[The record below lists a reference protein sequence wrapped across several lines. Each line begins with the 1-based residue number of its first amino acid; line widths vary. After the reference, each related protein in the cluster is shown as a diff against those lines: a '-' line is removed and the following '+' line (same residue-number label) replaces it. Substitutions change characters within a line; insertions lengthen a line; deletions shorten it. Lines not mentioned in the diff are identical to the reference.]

1 MKKLIALLCAMA
13 LLLTLAAVPA
23 AAEGGKALKICIISS
38 GGIDDGNFNQ
48 DCYEGIQAF
57 LANHPE
63 SSVKDVKETDLAEL
77 IPTVEKLAG
86 DFDVFVLP
94 GYNFGGIGDIVLAN
108 PDKYFLVVDSKIKDS
123 EGRIRNV
130 EFKMATQIAQLTLLL
145 AEYLE
150 YSDED
155 LERLRADAIRHL
167 KETNGSFR
175 Y

>member
-1 MKKLIALLCAMA
+1 MNQNNQNLSAKGVSLTPSQWERCDRRTDEYGKKSRNSFIREAVDFYCAWLEKDHMERFLLPS
-13 LLLTLAAVPA
+13 L
-23 AAEGGKALKICIISS
+23 
-38 GGIDDGNFNQ
+38 
-48 DCYEGIQAF
+48 
-57 LANHPE
+57 E
-63 SSVKDVKETDLAEL
+63 SVM
-77 IPTVEKLAG
+77 
-86 DFDVFVLP
+86 
-94 GYNFGGIGDIVLAN
+94 
-108 PDKYFLVVDSKIKDS
+108 DSKTQDS

-175 Y
+175 F

>member
-1 MKKLIALLCAMA
+1 MNQNNQNYESRGVS
-13 LLLTLAAVPA
+13 LTPA
-23 AAEGGKALKICIISS
+23 QWARC
-38 GGIDDGNFNQ
+38 DR
-48 DCYEGIQAF
+48 
-57 LANHPE
+57 
-63 SSVKDVKETDLAEL
+63 LAEEFGKKSRNAFIRDAVDFYCAWL
-77 IPTVEKLAG
+77 EKEHMERFL
-86 DFDVFVLP
+86 LP
-94 GYNFGGIGDIVLAN
+94 SLESVM
-108 PDKYFLVVDSKIKDS
+108 DSKIKDS

-145 AEYLE
+145 VEYLE

>member
-1 MKKLIALLCAMA
+1 MNQNNQNYEARGVS
-13 LLLTLAAVPA
+13 LTPA
-23 AAEGGKALKICIISS
+23 QWARC
-38 GGIDDGNFNQ
+38 DR
-48 DCYEGIQAF
+48 
-57 LANHPE
+57 
-63 SSVKDVKETDLAEL
+63 LAEEYGKRSRNAFIREAVDFYCAWL
-77 IPTVEKLAG
+77 EKDHMERFL
-86 DFDVFVLP
+86 LP
-94 GYNFGGIGDIVLAN
+94 SLESVM
-108 PDKYFLVVDSKIKDS
+108 DSKIKDS

>member
-1 MKKLIALLCAMA
+1 MNQNNQNYESRGVS
-13 LLLTLAAVPA
+13 LTPA
-23 AAEGGKALKICIISS
+23 QWARC
-38 GGIDDGNFNQ
+38 DR
-48 DCYEGIQAF
+48 
-57 LANHPE
+57 
-63 SSVKDVKETDLAEL
+63 LAEEYGKRSRNAFIREAVDFYCAWL
-77 IPTVEKLAG
+77 EKEHMERFL
-86 DFDVFVLP
+86 LP
-94 GYNFGGIGDIVLAN
+94 SLESVMG
-108 PDKYFLVVDSKIKDS
+108 SMIKDS

-130 EFKMATQIAQLTLLL
+130 EFKMATMISELTLLL

>member
-1 MKKLIALLCAMA
+1 MNQNNQNYESRGVS
-13 LLLTLAAVPA
+13 LTPA
-23 AAEGGKALKICIISS
+23 QWARC
-38 GGIDDGNFNQ
+38 DR
-48 DCYEGIQAF
+48 
-57 LANHPE
+57 
-63 SSVKDVKETDLAEL
+63 LAEEFGKKSRNAFIRDAVDFYCAWL
-77 IPTVEKLAG
+77 EKEHMERFL
-86 DFDVFVLP
+86 LP
-94 GYNFGGIGDIVLAN
+94 SLESVM
-108 PDKYFLVVDSKIKDS
+108 DSKIKDS

-155 LERLRADAIRHL
+155 LERLRADATRHL

>member
-1 MKKLIALLCAMA
+1 MNQNNQNYESRGVS
-13 LLLTLAAVPA
+13 LTPSQW
-23 AAEGGKALKICIISS
+23 ERC
-38 GGIDDGNFNQ
+38 DR
-48 DCYEGIQAF
+48 
-57 LANHPE
+57 
-63 SSVKDVKETDLAEL
+63 LAEEFGKKSRNAFIRDAVDFYCAWL
-77 IPTVEKLAG
+77 EKEHMERFL
-86 DFDVFVLP
+86 LP
-94 GYNFGGIGDIVLAN
+94 SLESVMG
-108 PDKYFLVVDSKIKDS
+108 SMIKDS

-130 EFKMATQIAQLTLLL
+130 EFKMATMIAELTLLL

>member
-1 MKKLIALLCAMA
+1 MNQNNQNYESRGVS
-13 LLLTLAAVPA
+13 LTPA
-23 AAEGGKALKICIISS
+23 QWDRC
-38 GGIDDGNFNQ
+38 DR
-48 DCYEGIQAF
+48 
-57 LANHPE
+57 
-63 SSVKDVKETDLAEL
+63 LAEEYGKRSRNAFIREAVDFYCAWL
-77 IPTVEKLAG
+77 EKEHMERFL
-86 DFDVFVLP
+86 LP
-94 GYNFGGIGDIVLAN
+94 SLESVM
-108 PDKYFLVVDSKIKDS
+108 DSKIKDS

-130 EFKMATQIAQLTLLL
+130 EFKMATMIAELTLLL

>member
-1 MKKLIALLCAMA
+1 MNQNNQNYESRGVSLTPAQWARCDSLTEEFGKRSRNAFIRDAVDFYCAWLEKEHMERFLLPS
-13 LLLTLAAVPA
+13 L
-23 AAEGGKALKICIISS
+23 
-38 GGIDDGNFNQ
+38 
-48 DCYEGIQAF
+48 
-57 LANHPE
+57 E
-63 SSVKDVKETDLAEL
+63 SVM
-77 IPTVEKLAG
+77 
-86 DFDVFVLP
+86 
-94 GYNFGGIGDIVLAN
+94 
-108 PDKYFLVVDSKIKDS
+108 DSKIKDS

>member
-1 MKKLIALLCAMA
+1 MNQNNQNYESRGVS
-13 LLLTLAAVPA
+13 LTPA
-23 AAEGGKALKICIISS
+23 QWDRC
-38 GGIDDGNFNQ
+38 DR
-48 DCYEGIQAF
+48 
-57 LANHPE
+57 
-63 SSVKDVKETDLAEL
+63 LAEEFGKRSRNAFIRDSVDFYCAWL
-77 IPTVEKLAG
+77 EKDHMERFL
-86 DFDVFVLP
+86 LP
-94 GYNFGGIGDIVLAN
+94 SLESVMGSMIR
-108 PDKYFLVVDSKIKDS
+108 DS

-130 EFKMATQIAQLTLLL
+130 EFKMATMIAELTLLL

>member
-1 MKKLIALLCAMA
+1 MNQNNQNYESRGVS
-13 LLLTLAAVPA
+13 LTPA
-23 AAEGGKALKICIISS
+23 QWARC
-38 GGIDDGNFNQ
+38 DR
-48 DCYEGIQAF
+48 
-57 LANHPE
+57 
-63 SSVKDVKETDLAEL
+63 LAEEYGKKSRNAFIRDAVDFYCAWL
-77 IPTVEKLAG
+77 EKEHMERFL
-86 DFDVFVLP
+86 LP
-94 GYNFGGIGDIVLAN
+94 SLESVMGSMIR
-108 PDKYFLVVDSKIKDS
+108 DS

-130 EFKMATQIAQLTLLL
+130 EFKMATMIAELTLLL

>member
-1 MKKLIALLCAMA
+1 MNQNNQNYESRGVS
-13 LLLTLAAVPA
+13 LTPA
-23 AAEGGKALKICIISS
+23 QWARC
-38 GGIDDGNFNQ
+38 DR
-48 DCYEGIQAF
+48 
-57 LANHPE
+57 
-63 SSVKDVKETDLAEL
+63 LAEEFGKRSRNAFIREAVDFYCAWL
-77 IPTVEKLAG
+77 EKEHMERFL
-86 DFDVFVLP
+86 LP
-94 GYNFGGIGDIVLAN
+94 SLESVMGSMIR
-108 PDKYFLVVDSKIKDS
+108 DS

-130 EFKMATQIAQLTLLL
+130 EFKMATMIAELTLLL

>member
-1 MKKLIALLCAMA
+1 MNQNNQNLSAKGVSLTPSQWERCDRLTKRYGKKSRNLFIREAVDFYCSWLEKEHMERFLLPS
-13 LLLTLAAVPA
+13 L
-23 AAEGGKALKICIISS
+23 
-38 GGIDDGNFNQ
+38 
-48 DCYEGIQAF
+48 
-57 LANHPE
+57 E
-63 SSVKDVKETDLAEL
+63 SVMGSM
-77 IPTVEKLAG
+77 IR
-86 DFDVFVLP
+86 
-94 GYNFGGIGDIVLAN
+94 
-108 PDKYFLVVDSKIKDS
+108 DS

-175 Y
+175 F

>member
-1 MKKLIALLCAMA
+1 MNQNNQNYESRGVS
-13 LLLTLAAVPA
+13 LTPA
-23 AAEGGKALKICIISS
+23 QWARC
-38 GGIDDGNFNQ
+38 DR
-48 DCYEGIQAF
+48 
-57 LANHPE
+57 
-63 SSVKDVKETDLAEL
+63 LAEEFGKRSRNAF
-77 IPTVEKLAG
+77 IRETVDFYCAWLEKDHMERFL
-86 DFDVFVLP
+86 LP
-94 GYNFGGIGDIVLAN
+94 SLESVM
-108 PDKYFLVVDSKIKDS
+108 DSKIKDS

-175 Y
+175 F

>member
-1 MKKLIALLCAMA
+1 MNQNNQNYESRGVS
-13 LLLTLAAVPA
+13 LTPA
-23 AAEGGKALKICIISS
+23 QWDRC
-38 GGIDDGNFNQ
+38 DR
-48 DCYEGIQAF
+48 
-57 LANHPE
+57 
-63 SSVKDVKETDLAEL
+63 LAEEFGKKSRNAFIREAVDFYCAWL
-77 IPTVEKLAG
+77 EKDHMERFL
-86 DFDVFVLP
+86 LP
-94 GYNFGGIGDIVLAN
+94 SLESVMG
-108 PDKYFLVVDSKIKDS
+108 SMIKDS

-130 EFKMATQIAQLTLLL
+130 EFKMGVQLAELTLLL

>member
-1 MKKLIALLCAMA
+1 MNDNNQNYESRGVS
-13 LLLTLAAVPA
+13 LTPA
-23 AAEGGKALKICIISS
+23 QWDRC
-38 GGIDDGNFNQ
+38 DR
-48 DCYEGIQAF
+48 
-57 LANHPE
+57 
-63 SSVKDVKETDLAEL
+63 LAEEL
-77 IPTVEKLAG
+77 GKRSRNAFIREAVDFYCAWLEKEHMERFL
-86 DFDVFVLP
+86 LP
-94 GYNFGGIGDIVLAN
+94 SLESVM
-108 PDKYFLVVDSKIKDS
+108 DSKIKDS